1 MKIKKTAEDRAVD
14 IFVYGIMLAAALI
27 TVIPFANVLSKAF
40 SADWAVTSGQVGIFP
55 IGFNVDSFNYVFHES
70 TFRHSMLMSV
80 AVTVTATVSGI
91 IITAV
96 TAYPLS
102 KKHLPGIKPILFLF
116 VFTMLFNGG
125 MVPTYMV
132 YANTLHIKNTI
143 WALIVP
149 YLLMN
154 AFYIITMR
162 TYINSNISDEIIEA
176 ARIDGSGEVQ
186 TLFRIVIPL
195 SKPIIATIALLAMIS
210 YWNNWTNGIYFLSD
224 DDLYGVQNFLN
235 EVITNATFL
244 ASKTSGSTM
253 SVQIPTVGVRM
264 AIAVVAVI
272 PVLIAYPFFQKSFVK
287 GITLGAVKG

>member
-70 TFRHSMLMSV
+70 TFWHSMLMSV

-125 MVPTYMV
+125 MIPDYLNMKRLGLINTFPVLILPGLLSV
-132 YANTLHIKNTI
+132 YNMLIIKNYYEN
-143 WALIVP
+143 LP
-149 YLLMN
+149 E
-154 AFYIITMR
+154 
-162 TYINSNISDEIIEA
+162 SIEES
-176 ARIDGSGEVQ
+176 ARIDGASNP
-186 TLFRIVIPL
+186 RIFFSIIAPL
-195 SKPIIATIALLAMIS
+195 SVPVFATIVLFILVS
-210 YWNNWTNGIYFLSD
+210 YWNSYIPPMMYTTDPSLKTLQLYIRDLIAEASSGAASGGMTNQNWDNISSEGMRSATIIISVVPMLIIYPFLQKYFLKGI
-224 DDLYGVQNFLN
+224 L
-235 EVITNATFL
+235 I
-244 ASKTSGSTM
+244 GS
-253 SVQIPTVGVRM
+253 
-264 AIAVVAVI
+264 
-272 PVLIAYPFFQKSFVK
+272 VK
-287 GITLGAVKG
+287 G

>member
-1 MKIKKTAEDRAVD
+1 MITRNKPFIIGMYALMAFLTIAC
-14 IFVYGIMLAAALI
+14 IFPFLLLIMSSVTSEASLATYGYSLFPKEFSMESYKFLWTTRDSLFRSLQISVI
-27 TVIPFANVLSKAF
+27 VTVIGVSANV
-40 SADWAVTSGQVGIFP
+40 
-55 IGFNVDSFNYVFHES
+55 
-70 TFRHSMLMSV
+70 ML
-80 AVTVTATVSGI
+80 TI
-91 IITAV
+91 LY
-96 TAYPLS
+96 AYPLS
-102 KKHLPGIKPILFLF
+102 RKDLPGRNAISLFLF
-116 VFTMLFNGG
+116 FTMLFNGG